1 MRQEER
7 KEKPEEAEDI
17 GSQFSSRTRPL
28 AGQVAIVTGASGGI
42 GQAIARELAAGGADI
57 VLHYNSGKGEAL
69 QVAED
74 CRRLGVRTQT
84 VQADLADPEQAA
96 GIVTAATALG
106 SPQILVNNAGISHT
120 ALYVDTSL
128 EAFEH
133 VLRVNLVAPHL
144 CIQSV
149 LPHMLRQGYGRIVN
163 VASVWGMVGGANEA
177 AYSASK
183 GGLIALSK
191 ALAKE
196 LGPSGVTV
204 NVVAPGAIETAM
216 LHDLSSAD
224 RDELTDRVPVGRIG
238 SPTDVATAVAYL
250 VSPAAGYVT
259 GQVLSPNGG
268 WQT

>member
-1 MRQEER
+1 MR
-7 KEKPEEAEDI
+7 
-17 GSQFSSRTRPL
+17 SQFNSPTRPL
-28 AGQVAIVTGASGGI
+28 GGQVAIVTGASGGI

-57 VLHYNSGKGEAL
+57 VVHYHSGQGEAV

-74 CRRLGVRTQT
+74 CRRFGVRVQT
-84 VQADLADPEQAA
+84 VQADLAVPEQAA
-96 GIVTAATALG
+96 GIITAATALG
-106 SPQILVNNAGISHT
+106 SPQILVNNAGVSHT
-120 ALYVDTSL
+120 ALYVETSL

-144 CIQSV
+144 CMQSV

-204 NVVAPGAIETAM
+204 NVVAPGAIETQM
-216 LHDLSSAD
+216 LHDLTEAD
-224 RDELTDRVPVGRIG
+224 RAELRDRVPVGRIG
-238 SPTDVATAVAYL
+238 SPTDVAAAVAYL
-250 VSPAAGYVT
+250 VSPAASYVT